1 MTPRCATDEPRW
13 STLSDEGRR
22 DVQARPNFDHDIGLS
37 HEHARNSSN
46 LPCCR
51 RGPCNSSL
59 GDSRQR
65 WRADALRVLGFDRS
79 WPVLSIA
86 AGGKAMECDPGRGTW
101 EGGAMKV
108 LAPTVVPCFFVSSPA
123 VAQDC
128 RISSSAA
135 ACMRLYSS
143 GIAGPTGHL
152 TAIKDWE
159 GEFRLKPCLAKI
171 SWPAAT
177 LSRTRT
183 NVQSRDSSLTSRRRL
198 GDYGPWVQIP
208 PTRFFS

>member
-1 MTPRCATDEPRW
+1 
-13 STLSDEGRR
+13 
-22 DVQARPNFDHDIGLS
+22 
-37 HEHARNSSN
+37 
-46 LPCCR
+46 
-51 RGPCNSSL
+51 
-59 GDSRQR
+59 
-65 WRADALRVLGFDRS
+65 
-79 WPVLSIA
+79 
-86 AGGKAMECDPGRGTW
+86 
-101 EGGAMKV
+101 MKV

-171 SWPAAT
+171 SWPAAA

>member
-65 WRADALRVLGFDRS
+65 WRADPLRVLGFDRS

-101 EGGAMKV
+101 GRRSDEGSRPDSRPLLFCLK
-108 LAPTVVPCFFVSSPA
+108 SS
-123 VAQDC
+123 
-128 RISSSAA
+128 RRS
-135 ACMRLYSS
+135 RL
-143 GIAGPTGHL
+143 PDL
-152 TAIKDWE
+152 
-159 GEFRLKPCLAKI
+159 L
-171 SWPAAT
+171 
-177 LSRTRT
+177 
-183 NVQSRDSSLTSRRRL
+183 VRRRL
-198 GDYGPWVQIP
+198 HETILKRHRRPNGTPNSNQGLGRRISLEAVLG
-208 PTRFFS
+208 